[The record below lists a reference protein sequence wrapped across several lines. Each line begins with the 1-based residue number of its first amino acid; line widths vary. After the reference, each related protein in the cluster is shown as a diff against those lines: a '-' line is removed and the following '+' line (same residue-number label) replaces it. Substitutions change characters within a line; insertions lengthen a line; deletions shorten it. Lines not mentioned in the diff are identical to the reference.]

1 MEATTLP
8 NPNSGTDAV
17 TLEDGRQVLIYN
29 HIFPDQTW
37 GSRSK
42 LNMAVSEDGVNWS
55 AAVLLE
61 DDPDPDSEYSYP
73 AVIQT
78 RDGMIHITYTWNRK
92 VIKHVVVD
100 PSKIDARAIVDGVW
114 PVY

>member
-1 MEATTLP
+1 MLT

-17 TLEDGRQVLIYN
+17 TLKNGRQILVYN
-29 HIFPDQTW
+29 HIIPSETW

-42 LNMAVSEDGVNWS
+42 LNMAVSKDGIKWS
-55 AAVLLE
+55 AAALLE
-61 DDPDPDSEYSYP
+61 SDPDPDSEYSYP

-78 RDGMIHITYTWNRK
+78 SDGMIHVTYTWNRK

-100 PSKIDARAIVDGVW
+100 PSRIEPIAIVNGAW
-114 PVY
+114 PEE